1 MNSISL
7 PMPAREE
14 APWQEEMRHALRTGR
29 ELLDFCGLAPDVM
42 DLDAQPDFP
51 CRIPRPWAARIRPGD
66 PEDPLLLQV
75 LPRLRERE
83 RVPGFVTDPTA
94 DLAALRGAGLL
105 QKYQGRC
112 LVVATSACAIHC
124 RYCFRRHFPYG
135 EQQDPWQALRKVLQ
149 ADTGIREV
157 ILSGGDPLMLTTRRL
172 EMLGDLLAGF
182 PRVKTLRF
190 HTRMPVV
197 LPQRVDG
204 PLLGWLRRL
213 PQRLVMVLHVN
224 HAQELDDATAHA
236 LRQLRQVGVQLL
248 NQAVLLEGVN
258 ADTDSLQALCETL
271 FTQGVL
277 PYYLHL
283 LDPVAGAAHFQVED
297 VRALRLHRQLR
308 ARLPGY
314 LVPRLAREQPGEPA
328 KRVLAG

>member
-1 MNSISL
+1 
-7 PMPAREE
+7 MPVQEE
-14 APWQEEMRHALRTGR
+14 APWQEEMRQALRTGR
-29 ELLDFCGLAPDVM
+29 ALLDFCGLSPETL
-42 DLDAQPDFP
+42 DLDSRPDFP
-51 CRIPRPWAARIRPGD
+51 CRVPRPWAARIRPGD

-83 RVPGFVTDPTA
+83 QVPGFVTDPTA
-94 DLAALRGAGLL
+94 DLAALRGPGLL
-105 QKYQGRC
+105 QKYRGRC
-112 LVVATSACAIHC
+112 LVVATSACAVHC

-135 EQQDPWQALRKVLQ
+135 DQQEPWQALRAALQ
-149 ADTGIREV
+149 RDSDIREV
-157 ILSGGDPLMLTTRRL
+157 ILSGGDPLMLPTHRL
-172 EMLGDLLAGF
+172 ERLGELLADH

-204 PLLGWLRRL
+204 PLLDWLARQ
-213 PQRLVMVLHVN
+213 PTRLVMVLHVN
-224 HAQELDDATAHA
+224 HAQELDQATFRA
-236 LRQLRQVGVQLL
+236 LDELRRAGVHLL

-283 LDPVAGAAHFQVED
+283 LDPVAGAAHFLVGDEQ
-297 VRALRLHRQLR
+297 ALALHRDLR

-314 LVPRLAREQPGEPA
+314 LVPRLARERPGEAA
-328 KRVLAG
+328 KLVLAG